1 MIGMRG
7 ENQTC
12 QGKILV
18 VDDDPR
24 NVELLETYL
33 TTMPGANYKVSTAQD
48 GLEALER
55 VGEAAPD
62 LILLDIMMP
71 RMDGYEVCV
80 RLKENQDTQ
89 FIPIVMVTALQG
101 SEEYIKALEAG
112 ADDFISKPFN
122 IYELMARVR
131 SLIRIK
137 HLHDELEKKNELL
150 FNVLNRY
157 MAQEVSSLILDD
169 PDRYLKLGGENRK
182 VTVLFADIRGFT
194 KFSETRSPGQ
204 VVEILNTVFS
214 ELIKVVFKWKGT
226 FDKYLGDAVMAF
238 YGAPISY
245 DDDTWRAVQTAW
257 ELRKVFDDLAS
268 SWKDGELD
276 ELGLGIGLHCGEAVV
291 GNVGSEQVM
300 DYTVIGDTANVAR
313 RLQEVAGQG
322 QILIS
327 EAIYDQVGHRLQ
339 VELLPP
345 QRVHGRQEPI
355 MCYKVKE
362 LCSQHKCQHDEQ
374 GQHASGQDKDPL

>member
-1 MIGMRG
+1 MTGTVK
-7 ENQTC
+7 EAQLY
-12 QGKILV
+12 QGNILV

-24 NVELLETYL
+24 NVEMLESYL
-33 TTMPGANYKVSTAQD
+33 TTVANYKVVTARD

-55 VGEAAPD
+55 VSEGAPD
-62 LILLDIMMP
+62 IILLDIMMP
-71 RMDGYEVCV
+71 CMDGYEVCA
-80 RLKENQDTQ
+80 RLKNDPDTQ

-101 SEEYIKALEAG
+101 TAERIKALEVG
-112 ADDFISKPFN
+112 ADDFLSKPFN
-122 IYELMARVR
+122 IYELLARVK
-131 SLIRIK
+131 SLIRLK
-137 HLHDELEKKNELL
+137 RLHDELEKKNSLL

-157 MAQEVSSLILDD
+157 MAQEVSTLILDD
-169 PDRYLKLGGENRK
+169 PDRHLKLGGESRH

-194 KFSETRSPGQ
+194 KFSETHSPDY

-257 ELRKVFDDLAS
+257 ELREVFDELAS
-268 SWKDGELD
+268 SWQDGKLA

-313 RLQEVAGQG
+313 RLQEIAKKR

-327 EAIYDQVGHRLQ
+327 KAVYAQVGHRL
-339 VELLPP
+339 EAEYLPP

-355 MCYKVKE
+355 ICYQVKS
-362 LCSQHKCQHDEQ
+362 LS
-374 GQHASGQDKDPL
+374 

>member
-1 MIGMRG
+1 MIGTRG

-33 TTMPGANYKVSTAQD
+33 TTMPEANYKVSTAQD
-48 GLEALER
+48 GIEALER
-55 VGEAAPD
+55 VGEVAPD

-122 IYELMARVR
+122 IYELMARVK

-268 SWKDGELD
+268 SWRDGELA

-355 MCYKVKE
+355 MCYKVKK
-362 LCSQHKCQHDEQ
+362 LLHHKCQHNEQ
-374 GQHASGQDKDPL
+374 GQHASSQDKDPL

>member
-1 MIGMRG
+1 MTGIAR
-7 ENQTC
+7 EDQSR

-24 NVELLETYL
+24 NVELLEAYL
-33 TTMPGANYKVSTAQD
+33 TTVASYEVITAQD

-55 VGEAAPD
+55 VSEAAPD

-71 RMDGYEVCV
+71 NMDGYEVCA
-80 RLKENQDTQ
+80 RLKKDPATQ
-89 FIPIVMVTALQG
+89 FIPVVMVTALQG
-101 SEEYIKALEAG
+101 TEERIKALEAG
-112 ADDFISKPFN
+112 ADDFLSKPFN
-122 IYELMARVR
+122 IYELLARVK
-131 SLIRIK
+131 SLMRIK
-137 HLHDELEKKNELL
+137 HLHDELEKKNKLL

-157 MAQEVSSLILDD
+157 VAQEVSALILDD
-169 PDRYLKLGGENRK
+169 PDRHLKLGGENRR

-194 KFSETRSPGQ
+194 KFSETHNPSH

-214 ELIKVVFKWKGT
+214 ELIQVVFKWKGT

-238 YGAPISY
+238 YGAPVSY
-245 DDDTWRAVQTAW
+245 DDDTWRAVRTAW
-257 ELRKVFDDLAS
+257 ELVEAFDKLAN
-268 SWKDGELD
+268 SWKNDELT

-291 GNVGSEQVM
+291 GNIGSEQVM

-313 RLQEVAGQG
+313 RLQEIAGRG

-327 EAIYDQVGHRLQ
+327 EAVYAETNQHLDVKR
-339 VELLPP
+339 LPP

-355 MCYKVKE
+355 VCYEIKG
-362 LCSQHKCQHDEQ
+362 LS
-374 GQHASGQDKDPL
+374 